1 MVVLMV
7 IQQVSHKG
15 ALTSVLESEE
25 VYTRAVHLAWH
36 TTFVDV
42 GAAGK
47 KVVMRRTIFEMSHG
61 RVINCCTNREY
72 SYE

>member
-1 MVVLMV
+1 M
-7 IQQVSHKG
+7 
-15 ALTSVLESEE
+15 LESEE
-25 VYTRAVHLAWH
+25 VYTGAVHLAWH

-47 KVVMRRTIFEMSHG
+47 KVVMRTIFEMSHG
-61 RVINCCTNREY
+61 RVINCCPNREY